1 MACWRETTR
10 RRIYHQHPFFIIINV
25 LKTKDKITIP
35 KDEIKI
41 TFSRSSRPGGQ
52 NVNKV
57 STKVNLVWN
66 IWQSRVLNID
76 QKQKI
81 IKKWAD
87 KIDKEGD
94 FIVASQSERSQSQ
107 NKKEAI
113 DKLQDFVNF
122 ALKPVKKRVITKP
135 PFWAKEKRLIEKK
148 RRSEK
153 KKIRNTKKFLLKR

>member
-1 MACWRETTR
+1 
-10 RRIYHQHPFFIIINV
+10 V

-81 IKKWAD
+81 IKKWAN
-87 KIDKEGD
+87 KIDKDGN

-107 NKKEAI
+107 NRKKAI
-113 DKLQDFVNF
+113 DKLQSFINI
-122 ALKPVKKRVITKP
+122 ALKPTKKRMATVA
-135 PFWAKEKRLIEKK
+135 PFWVKEKRLIGKK
-148 RRSEK
+148 IRSEK
-153 KKIRNTKKFLLKR
+153 KKTRSIKKLNL

>member
-1 MACWRETTR
+1 MASWRETTR

-41 TFSRSSRPGGQ
+41 IFSRSTGPGGQ
-52 NVNKV
+52 RVNKV

-66 IWQSRVLNID
+66 IWRSRVLNTD

-81 IKKWAD
+81 IKKWAN
-87 KIDKEGD
+87 KIDKDGN

-107 NKKEAI
+107 NRKKAI
-113 DKLQDFVNF
+113 DKLQSFINI
-122 ALKPVKKRVITKP
+122 ALKPTKKRKATVA
-135 PFWAKEKRLIEKK
+135 PFWVKEKRLIGKK
-148 RRSEK
+148 IRSEK
-153 KKIRNTKKFLLKR
+153 KKTRSIKKLNL

>member
-1 MACWRETTR
+1 
-10 RRIYHQHPFFIIINV
+10 V

-41 TFSRSSRPGGQ
+41 IFSRSTGPGGQ
-52 NVNKV
+52 RVNKV

-81 IKKWAD
+81 IKKWAN
-87 KIDKEGD
+87 KIDKDGN

-107 NKKEAI
+107 NRKKAI
-113 DKLQDFVNF
+113 DKLQSFINI
-122 ALKPVKKRVITKP
+122 ALKPTKKRMATVA
-135 PFWAKEKRLIEKK
+135 PFWVKEKRLIGKK
-148 RRSEK
+148 IRSEK
-153 KKIRNTKKFLLKR
+153 KKTRSIKKLNL